1 MNDSFTS
8 LAVTEDFEDEISST
22 LARANKNDQRLVKAQ
37 KRVQE
42 ALAKSDKV
50 LALIDSEKA
59 ASLTL
64 EECEVLVEYLLA
76 ENDVI
81 LNQYRICYLKGL
93 RDGIAV
99 NKIVD

>member
-1 MNDSFTS
+1 MNDSCTS

-22 LARANKNDQRLVKAQ
+22 LARANKPDQRLVKAQ

-50 LALIDSEKA
+50 IALIDSEKA

-99 NKIVD
+99 NKIV

>member
-22 LARANKNDQRLVKAQ
+22 LARANKTDQRLVKAQ
-37 KRVQE
+37 KRVQD

>member
-1 MNDSFTS
+1 MNDSCTS

-22 LARANKNDQRLVKAQ
+22 LARANKTDQRLVKAQ

-50 LALIDSEKA
+50 IALIDSEKA

>member
-1 MNDSFTS
+1 MNDSCTS

-22 LARANKNDQRLVKAQ
+22 LARANKTDQRLGKAQ

>member
-1 MNDSFTS
+1 MNDSCTS

-22 LARANKNDQRLVKAQ
+22 LARANKTDQRLVKAQ

-50 LALIDSEKA
+50 IALIDSEKA

-93 RDGIAV
+93 RDGITV
-99 NKIVD
+99 NRIVG

>member
-1 MNDSFTS
+1 MNDSCTS

-22 LARANKNDQRLVKAQ
+22 LARANKTDQRLVKAQ

-50 LALIDSEKA
+50 IALIDSEKA

-99 NKIVD
+99 NKIV

>member
-8 LAVTEDFEDEISST
+8 LAVTEDLEDEISST
-22 LARANKNDQRLVKAQ
+22 LARANKTDQRLVKAQ

>member
-22 LARANKNDQRLVKAQ
+22 LVRANKTDQRLVKAQ

>member
-1 MNDSFTS
+1 M
-8 LAVTEDFEDEISST
+8 
-22 LARANKNDQRLVKAQ
+22 
-37 KRVQE
+37 
-42 ALAKSDKV
+42 
-50 LALIDSEKA
+50 IDSEKA

>member
-22 LARANKNDQRLVKAQ
+22 LARANKTDQRLVKAQ

>member
-1 MNDSFTS
+1 MNDSCTS
-8 LAVTEDFEDEISST
+8 LAVTEDFEDEISGP
-22 LARANKNDQRLVKAQ
+22 LAGANKTDQRLVKAQ